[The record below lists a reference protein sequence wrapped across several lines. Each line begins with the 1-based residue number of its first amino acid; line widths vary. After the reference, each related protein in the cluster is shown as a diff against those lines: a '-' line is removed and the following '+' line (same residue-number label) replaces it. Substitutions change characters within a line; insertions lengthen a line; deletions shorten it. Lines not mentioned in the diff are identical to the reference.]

1 MFVGRELTTPLGF
14 LDVSR
19 QKAETERLLRDQ
31 MGFTS
36 SAITVDSEVRGL
48 SGGEKQGVAIGRALY
63 FNADLIILDEPTV
76 GLSLHETQRV
86 LDFVKGIRRRGKSA
100 IFIRSEEHTSELQSL
115 MRHSYAV

>member
-19 QKAETERLLRDQ
+19 QKSETERLLRDQ

-36 SAITVDSEVRGL
+36 SAITVDGEVRGL

-76 GLSLHETQRV
+76 GLSLHETRRV
-86 LDFVKGIRRRGKSA
+86 LDLLTGIRPRGQSA
-100 IFIRSEEHTSELQSL
+100 IFLDHNLFPHGKNQ
-115 MRHSYAV
+115 